1 MPQSRGQSPL
11 TPEWCAHRRNRQP
24 ESHFEPTQ
32 RERESK
38 AKREEKKT
46 ILPARHQTQPS
57 RVAAP
62 RRQAWREHFLIAAA
76 AHADRRAEVTHKTA
90 AGTQRDLNL
99 IRVRSRRRAHR
110 PPHTPR
116 ESPFACTVCSARGC
130 RILRARV
137 DATHRGADGIWRTLA
152 RRLFQCACVWGGVG
166 VCVRRRIRAA
176 CSQHAACARR
186 CLRLRTE
193 GPQCDAIGDT
203 RRRLEAHSSTDAR
216 ERQTRRTSANN
227 QS

>member
-32 RERESK
+32 RERKQSK
-38 AKREEKKT
+38 ERREKNDFA
-46 ILPARHQTQPS
+46 ARHQTQPS

-116 ESPFACTVCSARGC
+116 ESP
-130 RILRARV
+130 LRARCAAHAAV
-137 DATHRGADGIWRTLA
+137 ASCELESTRRTGGQTAYGARWHADSSNVRAFGA
-152 RRLFQCACVWGGVG
+152 AS
-166 VCVRRRIRAA
+166 VCVRRRRIRAA

-216 ERQTRRTSANN
+216 ERQTRRTSASN